1 MEGLLT
7 DFDPYL
13 AHVCLPLPEKG
24 LVSPHVRAAEGLE
37 PAEVNPAQLRK
48 TAFILVAL
56 ILIGAVAVTASYIAT
71 AKKQQEEFRPAFVSE
86 LKGHVKL
93 QLSDGRVVDTSEIK
107 EDVWLYYQTSFEER
121 DKHVEREKAL
131 ALLPKEGIKHVIFFV
146 DMDPNKEEDRA
157 QMATLE
163 SEEGVWKVAA
173 KAKVLEKYLKSGL
186 RFGTIPHVKDGK
198 LIYDSSVAVLK
209 RDRPEGKN
217 PRTHIRGEMFDFARA
232 ATEAE
237 KHGKPEAAVGYREDW
252 FLRTIN
258 HLLGEGDPTDSK

>member
-1 MEGLLT
+1 MPLREKA
-7 DFDPYL
+7 L
-13 AHVCLPLPEKG
+13 A
-24 LVSPHVRAAEGLE
+24 SPHVKLRAAEGLE
-37 PAEVNPAQLRK
+37 PADVDPAQLRK
-48 TAFILVAL
+48 TAFILVGL

-71 AKKQQEEFRPAFVSE
+71 AKKQQEDFRPAFVSE
-86 LKGHVKL
+86 LKGHMKF
-93 QLSDGRVVDTSEIK
+93 QLSDGTVVNTSEIE

-121 DKHVEREKAL
+121 DSHEEREKAL
-131 ALLPKEGIKHVIFFV
+131 ALLPEEGVKQVVFFV
-146 DMDPNKEEDRA
+146 DMDPNREEDQA
-157 QMATLE
+157 KMATLE

-217 PRTHIRGEMFDFARA
+217 PRIHIRGEMFDFARA
-232 ATEAE
+232 AAEAE
-237 KHGKPEAAVGYREDW
+237 KRGMPEAEKGYREDW

-258 HLLGEGDPTDSK
+258 HLLEEGDPTDSK